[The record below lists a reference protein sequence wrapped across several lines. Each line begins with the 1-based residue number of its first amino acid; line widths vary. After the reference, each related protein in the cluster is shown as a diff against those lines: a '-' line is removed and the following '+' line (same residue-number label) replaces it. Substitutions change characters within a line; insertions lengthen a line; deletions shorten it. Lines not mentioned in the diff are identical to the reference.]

1 VIRLWILKENKEFFK
16 LSTFLI
22 GVYLVLILFC
32 LLFIDQSFAAYF
44 GDPARVH
51 IWLFHREIT
60 EVGAA
65 EHYILLTLA
74 ALLIPRFRKKA
85 GFLLACLL
93 TSGIVVHLFKFILGR
108 ARPHKFPDH
117 NAFHFDYFNLH
128 HHFQSLPSGHS
139 QTLFTVVTFLS
150 FLFPK
155 GTWIF
160 LSVAFYF
167 AMTRAFTLAHFVS
180 DVLAGSLVGILIT
193 MLTLRF
199 MLRKY
204 GS

>member
-1 VIRLWILKENKEFFK
+1 MGLILA
-16 LSTFLI
+16 
-22 GVYLVLILFC
+22 LVLICLF
-32 LLFIDQSFAAYF
+32 FIDQRFADYF
-44 GDPARVH
+44 GNPSRVH

-65 EHYILLTLA
+65 EPYILLTLA
-74 ALLIPRFRKKA
+74 ALLVPKFRKMA

-93 TSGIVVHLFKFILGR
+93 TCGIVVHLFKFTLGR

-117 NAFHFDYFNLH
+117 NAFHFDFFNFH

-139 QTLFTVVTFLS
+139 QTLFTVATFLS

-155 GTWIF
+155 WTWAF
-160 LSVAFYF
+160 LSLAFYF
-167 AMTRAFTLAHFVS
+167 GMTRAFTLAHFVS
-180 DVLAGSLVGILIT
+180 DVLAGGLVGILVT

-199 MLRKY
+199 MLKKY
-204 GS
+204 GP